1 MTHLNQ
7 KYFKKGE
14 SLQSTTYN
22 QNISNWNDSS
32 KLIGENNIRDQGL
45 DVHSFKDEAAIKD
58 HYFNQVKVNP
68 SLVLFFAESP
78 GATQRLDALELSK
91 LSFEDNRAYVYR
103 SSINY
108 KIAGASNSGGSSNT
122 GTLLQLVVEYY
133 FRTLESGNTYYTKLP
148 GKRIVSLKQE
158 MYAVTSQVGDI
169 TISINLT
176 KDRLDGVHLSH
187 SKLEIVPDIRAV
199 MSDYPPGL
207 TIPPTVEITAY
218 TANLTGYEGGA

>member
-14 SLQSTTYN
+14 ALQSTTYN

-58 HYFNQVKVNP
+58 HYFNQIKVNP
-68 SLVLFFAESP
+68 SLVLFYGELP
-78 GATQRLDALELSK
+78 GATHRLDALELSK

-108 KIAGASNSGGSSNT
+108 KIAGAGNSGGSSET
-122 GTLLQLVVEYY
+122 TTFLQMVVQYY

-148 GKRIVSLKQE
+148 GKRIITLKQE

-169 TISINLT
+169 TVSINLT

-187 SKLEIVPDIRAV
+187 SKLEIVPDIKLL
-199 MSDYPPGL
+199 MSAYPPGL
-207 TIPPTVEITAY
+207 VTPSVEITAY
-218 TANLTGYEGGA
+218 TASLTGYEGGA